1 VGGVNEAH
9 KEDNGKASGNRCN
22 PNTHMNSVRP
32 PISCELSKGI
42 KVLIASQNYA
52 SSFSFSPKDCK
63 FAMPNWVMLS
73 SGSDVPTYLLQL
85 FQILKLPSFIALE
98 KKISPPFPYPL
109 SSTPP
114 HLCSSLDDAW
124 LVGR

>member
-1 VGGVNEAH
+1 
-9 KEDNGKASGNRCN
+9 
-22 PNTHMNSVRP
+22 MNSVRP

-52 SSFSFSPKDCK
+52 LRFSFSPKDCK
-63 FAMPNWVMLS
+63 FAMQNWVILS

-98 KKISPPFPYPL
+98 KKSPLPL
-109 SSTPP
+109 PP
-114 HLCSSLDDAW
+114 HPIYVAALMMLGW
-124 LVGR
+124 